1 MSGQNQANFGDVFA
15 IKESVI
21 DASCQKN
28 SYRRGYMIKT
38 IGLGLLLLLCSV
50 RTFCIA
56 DDNTNFS
63 PLQLNVL
70 VDEVIRRNPN
80 LDATR
85 LRIQAAYEV
94 VHRVQVL
101 DDPQVMIKSDNN
113 KLHERSSFMPMM
125 KYEVSQMFPFPGKL
139 RLKGEIA
146 KQVMFQQQSIDITT
160 YRELIRQTKLLFF
173 QLYTNDV
180 SIRINTDNT
189 SLVNTLIEDS
199 LALYRSG
206 KGEYVDTIKMQLEL
220 QMLEEQRL
228 GLEAEMEMIKSM
240 LNALLNR
247 SPTEPLGKPIP
258 GFTKQFG
265 LSFYQAEVIALSSR
279 SELHGMQAMV
289 NEQEKMAQLARRNY
303 YPDFVVG
310 IEYEKMNNNF
320 DGHVDDALMFKV
332 GFNLPIWIPEKQA
345 REVRE
350 ARAKA
355 FANQKELEG
364 MQAMISG
371 KLKELLAKLKS
382 VDDKIILYRD
392 GILPKVKEAFSAL
405 LSTYRSGE
413 GKFVLLLDTWR
424 QAFNAELEYERFL
437 SEREIIIAEL
447 ERAMGMILE
456 EVLCDY
462 TMR

>member
-1 MSGQNQANFGDVFA
+1 
-15 IKESVI
+15 
-21 DASCQKN
+21 
-28 SYRRGYMIKT
+28 MIKT
-38 IGLGLLLLLCSV
+38 IGLSLLLLLCAV
-50 RTFCIA
+50 RTFCAA
-56 DDNTNFS
+56 DDNINFS

-85 LRIQAAYEV
+85 LRIQAAHEV

-101 DDPQVMIKSDNN
+101 DDPQVMITSDQN
-113 KLHERSSFMPMM
+113 KFHKTSDFTPMM
-125 KYEVSQMFPFPGKL
+125 DYEIRQMIPFPGKL

-146 KQVMFQQQSIDITT
+146 KQVMLQQQSIEITT
-160 YRELIRQTKLLFF
+160 YRELIRQTKLLYY
-173 QLYTNDV
+173 QLYTNTV
-180 SIRINTDNT
+180 SIRINTDN
-189 SLVNTLIEDS
+189 SNLVNALIEDS
-199 LALYRSG
+199 MALYRSG

-228 GLEAEMEMIKSM
+228 MLESEKVMFKSM

-247 SPTEPLGKPIP
+247 SPNEALGDPIAS
-258 GFTKQFG
+258 FTKPFQ
-265 LSFYQAEVIALSSR
+265 LSYIQAESIALTSR
-279 SELHGMQAMV
+279 SELHRMQAMV
-289 NEQEKMAQLARRNY
+289 MEQEKMAQLARRNY
-303 YPDFVVG
+303 YPDFEVG
-310 IEYEKMNNNF
+310 VSYERMNNNF
-320 DGHVDDALMFKV
+320 DGHVDDAIMFKV

-350 ARAKA
+350 ARANA

-382 VDDKIILYRD
+382 TDDKIILYRD

-405 LSTYRSGE
+405 LSSFRSGE

-447 ERAMGMILE
+447 ERAMGMTLE
-456 EVLCDY
+456 EILCDY
-462 TMR
+462 MMR

>member
-1 MSGQNQANFGDVFA
+1 MNENPISRIKIKA
-15 IKESVI
+15 IVVS
-21 DASCQKN
+21 
-28 SYRRGYMIKT
+28 
-38 IGLGLLLLLCSV
+38 LFLLLFSV
-50 RTFCIA
+50 KIFCAA
-56 DDNTNFS
+56 DENFNFS

-85 LRIQAAYEV
+85 LRIQAAHEV

-101 DDPQVMIKSDNN
+101 DDPQVMITSDQN
-113 KLHERSSFMPMM
+113 KFHKTSDFTPMM
-125 KYEVSQMFPFPGKL
+125 DYEISQMIPFPGKL

-146 KQVMFQQQSIDITT
+146 KQVMLQQQSIEITT
-160 YRELIRQTKLLFF
+160 YRELIRQTKLLYY
-173 QLYTNDV
+173 QLYTNAV
-180 SIRINTDNT
+180 SIMINTDNS
-189 SLVNTLIEDS
+189 SLVSALIEDS
-199 LALYRSG
+199 MALYRSG

-228 GLEAEMEMIKSM
+228 MLESEKVMFKSM

-247 SPTEPLGKPIP
+247 SPNEVLGEPTAS
-258 GFTKQFG
+258 FTKPFQ
-265 LSFYQAEVIALSSR
+265 LSYIQAESIALTLR
-279 SELHGMQAMV
+279 SELHRMQAMV
-289 NEQEKMAQLARRNY
+289 MEQEKMAQLARRNY
-303 YPDFVVG
+303 YPDIEVG
-310 IEYEKMNNNF
+310 VAYERMNNNF
-320 DGHVDDALMFKV
+320 DGHVDDAIMFKI

-350 ARAKA
+350 ARANA

-364 MQAMISG
+364 MKAMISG

-382 VDDKIILYRD
+382 TDDKISLYRD

-405 LSTYRSGE
+405 LSSFRSGE

-447 ERAMGMILE
+447 ERAMGMTLE
-456 EVLCDY
+456 EILCDY